1 MPVFLARRTALLLSL
16 SALAACGD
24 PEADQRRAFIT
35 FLQQRVLDRSGLHVP
50 RPSADQV
57 KSWGD
62 YAKDYAIIT
71 DFHDGLSQNIS
82 KPMEE
87 AAQRGAVRSIQDLM
101 DRRND
106 VAEVKSGMATLAV
119 ELDRRVAIAD
129 AAHAALHQPADLKK
143 VYDEAYAREVTA
155 PVEAIRG
162 MFPIAAA
169 SLGAALSL
177 ADYIAQHRAV
187 VKVTGAVVQ
196 VSDPAVQRELGTR
209 MNTMNAA
216 GQEAL
221 AAQQRLRRAVSG
233 E

>member
-1 MPVFLARRTALLLSL
+1 MP
-16 SALAACGD
+16 
-24 PEADQRRAFIT
+24 
-35 FLQQRVLDRSGLHVP
+35 
-50 RPSADQV
+50 
-57 KSWGD
+57 
-62 YAKDYAIIT
+62 
-71 DFHDGLSQNIS
+71 
-82 KPMEE
+82 
-87 AAQRGAVRSIQDLM
+87 
-101 DRRND
+101 
-106 VAEVKSGMATLAV
+106 
-119 ELDRRVAIAD
+119 
-129 AAHAALHQPADLKK
+129 HQPADLKK

-155 PVEAIRG
+155 PVEAIRD